1 MWVNQQSRD
10 SPSGVQTLQ
19 FALPARDRDLEIAP
33 TVAKADQA
41 AGNEL
46 IDLLDLEE
54 IEQNHYRATSPSE
67 GWQRVY
73 GGQVIGQA
81 LVAASRTVP
90 ADRQAHSLHGY
101 FLRPGDTTIPIL
113 YKVDRIRDGRSFTT
127 RRVVAIQHGRPIFN
141 MSISFQVAEDGF
153 SHQFDMPEAPAP
165 ETLADEREL
174 RARWAERLPPEQAQ
188 TFTRD
193 RPIDVRPVDPVDI
206 FAPEARPP
214 RQMCWMKSRAPL
226 PDDQRLHQCVLAY
239 LSDWS
244 LLDTATLPHAVSFMD
259 DDMQMASLDH
269 AMWFHRP
276 FRADEWL
283 LYVQD
288 SPSASGARGLNRG
301 LVYDRDGVLVA
312 SAAQEGLMRRHGPSA

>member
-1 MWVNQQSRD
+1 MSRH
-10 SPSGVQTLQ
+10 S
-19 FALPARDRDLEIAP
+19 A
-33 TVAKADQA
+33 
-41 AGNEL
+41 NEL

-54 IEQNHYRATSPSE
+54 IEQNHYRAVSPSE

-90 ADRQAHSLHGY
+90 EDRQAHSLHGY

-113 YKVDRIRDGRSFTT
+113 YTVDRIRDGKSFTT
-127 RRVVAIQHGRPIFN
+127 RRVVAVQHGQPIFN
-141 MSISFQVAEDGF
+141 MSISFQMEEAGF
-153 SHQFDMPEAPAP
+153 SHQFDMPDAPAP
-165 ETLADEREL
+165 ETLLDEREL
-174 RARWAERLPPEQAQ
+174 RVQWASRLPPEQAAA
-188 TFTRD
+188 FGRD

-206 FAPEARPP
+206 FHPEPRAP
-214 RQMCWMKSRAPL
+214 RQMCWMKCRDPL
-226 PDDQRLHQCVLAY
+226 PDDYRLHQCVLAY

-244 LLDTATLPHAVSFMD
+244 LLDTATLPHAVSFLQ

-269 AMWFHRP
+269 AMWFHRR
-276 FRADEWL
+276 FRADAWL

-301 LVYDRDGVLVA
+301 LVYTRDGVLVA
-312 SAAQEGLMRRHGPSA
+312 SAAQEGLIRRRG

>member
-1 MWVNQQSRD
+1 MEEHISN
-10 SPSGVQTLQ
+10 G
-19 FALPARDRDLEIAP
+19 
-33 TVAKADQA
+33 
-41 AGNEL
+41 L

-54 IEQNHYRATSPSE
+54 IEQNYYRAVSPSE

-90 ADRQAHSLHGY
+90 EERHAHSLHGY

-113 YKVDRIRDGRSFTT
+113 YTVDRIRDGRSFTT

-141 MSISFQVAEDGF
+141 MSISFQVAEEGF
-153 SHQFDMPEAPAP
+153 SHQFDMPQAPRP
-165 ETLADEREL
+165 ESLPDEREL
-174 RARWAERLPPEQAQ
+174 RAEWASRLPPEQAQ
-188 TFTRD
+188 SFGRD
-193 RPIDVRPVDPVDI
+193 RPIDVRPIDPVDI
-206 FAPEARPP
+206 FRPEARPP
-214 RQMCWMKSRAPL
+214 RQMCWMKSRDPL
-226 PDDQRLHQCVLAY
+226 PDDDRLHQCVLAY

-244 LLDTATLPHAVSFMD
+244 LLDTATLPHAVSFLQ

-276 FRADEWL
+276 FRADQWL
-283 LYVQD
+283 LFVQD

-301 LVYDRDGVLVA
+301 LVYTRDGMLVA
-312 SAAQEGLMRRHGPSA
+312 SAAQEGLIRRRG

>member
-1 MWVNQQSRD
+1 MT
-10 SPSGVQTLQ
+10 SP
-19 FALPARDRDLEIAP
+19 AINDLIA
-33 TVAKADQA
+33 
-41 AGNEL
+41 
-46 IDLLDLEE
+46 LLDLEE
-54 IEQNHYRATSPSE
+54 IEKNHYRATSPSE

-73 GGQVIGQA
+73 GGQVLGQA

-90 ADRQAHSLHGY
+90 DDRRAHSLHGY

-141 MSISFQVAEDGF
+141 MSISFQVAEEGF
-153 SHQFDMPEAPAP
+153 DHQFDMPEAPPP
-165 ETLADEREL
+165 ESLPDEREL
-174 RARWAERLPPEQAQ
+174 RAEWAKRLPAEQAAG
-188 TFTRD
+188 FTRD
-193 RPIDVRPVDPVDI
+193 RPIDVRPIDPVDI
-206 FAPEARPP
+206 FAPDKRPP
-214 RQMCWMKSRAPL
+214 RQMCWMKSRDPL
-226 PDDQRLHQCVLAY
+226 PDDARLHQCVLAY

-244 LLDTATLPHAVSFMD
+244 LLDTATLPHGVSFLQ
-259 DDMQMASLDH
+259 DDMQVASLDH

-301 LVYDRDGVLVA
+301 LVYRRDGVLVA
-312 SAAQEGLMRRHGPSA
+312 SAAQEGLIRKRG

>member
-1 MWVNQQSRD
+1 MTDKPEND
-10 SPSGVQTLQ
+10 
-19 FALPARDRDLEIAP
+19 
-33 TVAKADQA
+33 
-41 AGNEL
+41 L

-90 ADRQAHSLHGY
+90 EDRQAHSLHGY

-141 MSISFQVAEDGF
+141 MSISFQTEEPGF
-153 SHQFDMPEAPAP
+153 SHQFDMPEAPPP
-165 ETLADEREL
+165 ESLMDEREL
-174 RARWAERLPPEQAQ
+174 RAQWAAKLPAEYQDA
-188 TFTRD
+188 FNRE
-193 RPIDVRPVDPVDI
+193 RPIDVRPIDPQDI
-206 FAPEARPP
+206 FHPDQRPP
-214 RQMCWMKSRAPL
+214 RQMCWMKSRDPL
-226 PDDQRLHQCVLAY
+226 PDDHRLHQCVLAY

-244 LLDTATLPHAVSFMD
+244 LLDTATLPHGVSFLQD
-259 DDMQMASLDH
+259 NMQMASLDH
-269 AMWFHRP
+269 ALWFHRP
-276 FRADEWL
+276 FRADDWL
-283 LYVQD
+283 LFVQD

-301 LVYDRDGVLVA
+301 LIYRRDGALVA
-312 SAAQEGLMRRHGPSA
+312 SAAQEGLMRRID